1 MTHTTLFV
9 GIDVAK
15 AKFDVALL
23 NAEGKYRSKVFPNT
37 PPGYLQ
43 LLEWLTRH
51 DAPWKPTS
59 AWRPRVS
66 IWAWPG
72 PFSGPTA
79 AARQRGQPGPD
90 SCLWQDRAE
99 PRQNRQGRCPAYRPL
114 LPDAP
119 ASTLGTPSRGDC
131 HTTGI
136 GAQRLEDLL
145 GLQTMENSRLE
156 AATGPARES
165 VEAVLQFIEQQI
177 EMVRL
182 QIQIHIDQHPR
193 LKSQKELLSSIPGIG
208 DNTAAT
214 LLAFLS
220 PVERFHSAKQVVAY
234 AGLNPRIR
242 QSGQWA
248 GKSPI
253 AKTGNAL
260 LRKALYLPAVV
271 AKHHNP
277 IIAAFCDRLL
287 ARGKRPMQVVVAAM
301 RRLLHLVFGVLK
313 SGKPFDPKFGLA

>member
-1 MTHTTLFV
+1 MTHTLFV
-9 GIDVAK
+9 GIDMAK
-15 AKFDVALL
+15 AKFDAALL
-23 NAEGKYRSKVFPNT
+23 NSEDKYRSKVFPNT
-37 PPGYLQ
+37 APGCHQFLDWLAKYDALGAHLCMETTGACGRDLAHFLVQKQ
-43 LLEWLTRH
+43 LLVSVVNPAQIHAFGKTELNRAKTDKADARLIARYCRMH
-51 DAPWKPTS
+51 RPAPWAP
-59 AWRPRVS
+59 P
-66 IWAWPG
+66 
-72 PFSGPTA
+72 
-79 AARQRGQPGPD
+79 
-90 SCLWQDRAE
+90 AE
-99 PRQNRQGRCPAYRPL
+99 EIA
-114 LPDAP
+114 
-119 ASTLGTPSRGDC
+119 TLQ
-131 HTTGI
+131 
-136 GAQRLEDLL
+136 ALVQRLEDLL

-182 QIQIHIDQHPR
+182 QIHIHIDQHPR
-193 LKSQKELLSSIPGIG
+193 LKEQRELLSSIPGIA

-220 PVERFHSAKQVVAY
+220 PVERFRSAKQVVAY
-234 AGLNPRIR
+234 VGLNPRIR

-253 AKTGNAL
+253 AKTGNTL

>member
-1 MTHTTLFV
+1 MTHTTFFV

-51 DAPWKPTS
+51 DALE
-59 AWRPRVS
+59 AHL
-66 IWAWPG
+66 
-72 PFSGPTA
+72 
-79 AARQRGQPGPD
+79 
-90 SCLWQDRAE
+90 CME
-99 PRQNRQGRCPAYRPL
+99 
-114 LPDAP
+114 
-119 ASTLGTPSRGDC
+119 
-131 HTTGI
+131 TTGI
-136 GAQRLEDLL
+136 YGRALAHFLAQQQLFISVVNPAQIHAFGRAELNRAKTDKADARLIARYCQMHRPALWVPPAEEIATLQALVQRLEDLL
-145 GLQTMENSRLE
+145 GLQAMENNRLE
-156 AATGPARES
+156 AAAGPARES
-165 VEAVLQFIEQQI
+165 VAAVLQFIQQQI

-182 QIQIHIDQHPR
+182 QIHIHIDQHPD

-208 DNTAAT
+208 GNTAAT

-220 PVERFHSAKQVVAY
+220 PLERFHTVKQVVAY

-253 AKTGNAL
+253 AKTGNVL

-271 AKHHNP
+271 AKRHNP
-277 IIAAFCDRLL
+277 VIAAFCDRLL
-287 ARGKRPMQVVVAAM
+287 ARGKRPMQVVIAAM
-301 RRLLHLVFGVLK
+301 RRLLHLAFGVLK
-313 SGKPFDPKFGLA
+313 SGQPFNPNFGVA